1 MIPNLAP
8 PTVNTAASGDL
19 RKLDLAG
26 DLAGDSIRNNA
37 AVGGSAFASFP
48 AMLKDQLLQSMD
60 IRPAGLA
67 PPRAKDAGEAMEPVD
82 ELAPEAMPA
91 TLSALSPAPLAPA
104 PFTGTPG
111 GLAGALLAQS
121 MAAGPVEAQAVLRQP
136 GGENLPPAGNALPGA
151 VDAPAALAAPGS
163 GAQEAGK
170 AIPLE
175 PTIAPARGEAQPATP
190 GEATPVAQPAGPV
203 AKDVAGVAASQALQA
218 SLAPGLAIGTAQPGG
233 GDAASKRPS
242 PQAPAPAINPVQTP
256 QPTTAPMPAAD
267 IPVEDPE
274 AVAAESKP
282 SPASASQSAAAQSS
296 AGAAPL
302 AQPQPA
308 PVQASAPPVDPRSD
322 LRAAPQL
329 ENTIEHLAQAR
340 EAGRSARGEM
350 TMRHHEFGAINL
362 RLEVVGG
369 DLRAVLGSRDPAFVP
384 AVQAALAE
392 RAIAPVQEASTARG
406 GDQSNSQSNSQ
417 SNNQSNGHSN
427 AGPGAHSEG
436 RYGSSPGS
444 GQASPQPYLDQT
456 GPSDEDANAPPDPTR
471 SQTGSGGTHAGGL
484 FA

>member
-8 PTVNTAASGDL
+8 PTVNPAAQGDL

-37 AVGGSAFASFP
+37 ALGGGAFASFP
-48 AMLKDQLLQSMD
+48 AMLEDQLLQSMD

-67 PPRAKDAGEAMEPVD
+67 PPRAKDPGEAMEPVD
-82 ELAPEAMPA
+82 ELPPEAMPA

-121 MAAGPVEAQAVLRQP
+121 MSAGPVEAKATMRQP
-136 GGENLPPAGNALPGA
+136 GGENLPPAGNALPGV

-175 PTIAPARGEAQPATP
+175 PTTAPALGEAQPAAL

-203 AKDVAGVAASQALQA
+203 AKDVAGVAASQAFLA
-218 SLAPGLAIGTAQPGG
+218 SPAPGLANGTAQSGS
-233 GDAASKRPS
+233 GDAPSKRPA
-242 PQAPAPAINPVQTP
+242 PQAPATANNPVQTP
-256 QPTTAPMPAAD
+256 QPTTAPIPAAD
-267 IPVEDPE
+267 LPVEDPE

-282 SPASASQSAAAQSS
+282 SPASASQSAAAQSP

-392 RAIAPVQEASTARG
+392 RAIAPAQEAATARG
-406 GDQSNSQSNSQ
+406 GDSSNGQSNSQSH
-417 SNNQSNGHSN
+417 GHSN